1 MCLIFVGKG
10 CQLKIFN
17 NENFAIYGMARI
29 DMNEIL
35 LHKNFWHKKL
45 RYWSFIIFL
54 SLSLSLS
61 FSLSVCLSLSLSPC
75 SSKIYK
81 RQSTADSAVS
91 TGDEDYSSYGFM
103 CKKNIEEEEAAAEAK
118 VRSMIP
124 QDMPHP
130 SLSGMP
136 LPSSEHKV
144 LIHIQRSKLDGNTR
158 EVRGRQRS
166 RYISITQFF
175 FFQSTDGSSH
185 PPYLE
190 GEHWI
195 KGKLIGTGAFCSCFL
210 ARDIKNGTM
219 FAVKQVSRK
228 KIWLCAIPISIYVHM
243 YMCHP

>member
-1 MCLIFVGKG
+1 MKYCYT
-10 CQLKIFN
+10 KISDTKN
-17 NENFAIYGMARI
+17 YGT
-29 DMNEIL
+29 EVL
-35 LHKNFWHKKL
+35 L
-45 RYWSFIIFL
+45 SFSL

-166 RYISITQFF
+166 RYISTTQFF
-175 FFQSTDGSSH
+175 F
-185 PPYLE
+185 
-190 GEHWI
+190 
-195 KGKLIGTGAFCSCFL
+195 
-210 ARDIKNGTM
+210 
-219 FAVKQVSRK
+219 SRA
-228 KIWLCAIPISIYVHM
+228 LMVVAIPPTLRGNIGLRGNLLVRGHSVPAFWPGISRM
-243 YMCHP
+243 APCSLSNK